1 MFSIMFPICISMTTK
16 FMFDSRGAF
25 ISREVGRLLGVLI
38 ASVMV
43 YFTYNKY

>member
-25 ISREVGRLLGVLI
+25 ISREALEDCWVSKLPFDC
-38 ASVMV
+38 VMV
-43 YFTYNKY
+43 YFT